1 MDIKLEI
8 LSEVISEA
16 IHEAIEYIHIDADK
30 LVNSVSILAL
40 GEIQKILQ
48 DESIT
53 DDFDVVEKIVEIFE
67 KYNLDAGIRHD
78 FG

>member
-40 GEIQKILQ
+40 GKIQKILQ

-53 DDFDVVEKIVEIFE
+53 EDFDVVEKIVEIFE